1 MPIRDPHL
9 QALDRTVKLRLSRR
23 QLEGVDQL
31 AREFGMTRA
40 WFLREA
46 LALGVPAAREKI
58 RGLFEQ
64 GYRPAGAALPRKTL
78 APRRGPQSDGP
89 RADRW
94 VLATGPKRHRPARPD
109 PAYEEE

>member
-1 MPIRDPHL
+1 MPIRDPDL
-9 QALDRTVKLRLSRR
+9 QALDRVIKLRLSRR
-23 QLEGVDQL
+23 QLQGVDQL

-58 RGLFEQ
+58 RNLHRA
-64 GYRPAGAALPRKTL
+64 GYRPAGAVLGRSVPG
-78 APRRGPQSDGP
+78 PRRGPQSDGP
-89 RADRW
+89 RTDRW
-94 VLATGPKRHRPARPD
+94 VLAPDRKRLLPARPD